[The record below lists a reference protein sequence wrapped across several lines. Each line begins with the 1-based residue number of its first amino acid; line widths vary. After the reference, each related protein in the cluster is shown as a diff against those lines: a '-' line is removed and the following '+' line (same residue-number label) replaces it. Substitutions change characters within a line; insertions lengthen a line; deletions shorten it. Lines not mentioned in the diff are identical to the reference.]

1 MRSKWTLSYLSE
13 IRHKHKPDFLF
24 LAETKQE
31 PEFVQKW
38 QAHFGYDNL
47 VTIDPVGRSGGLA
60 LFYNNE
66 YQVKVLY
73 SSNRMIDVEAEALG
87 KTVYL
92 TFVYGDPVQ
101 QMREHVWERLT
112 RYGLARSEPWF
123 IIGDLNE
130 ITGNHEKDGGSI
142 RSADSFIPFNNMI
155 RNSGL
160 LEFPAKGNKWS
171 WQGRRGKG
179 KMAVMV
185 RCRLDRA
192 LANEEWHTLFPCSFT
207 EYLGM
212 VASDHRPVVAYLED
226 KVPRRKGQ
234 FRFDK
239 RWIGQAGLLESITM
253 GWIDHSEERVGGGA
267 ESIVAK
273 ISNCRHE
280 IAKWWK
286 NNPPYGKEKIIEL
299 QQALEEVQTYN
310 TRSQEDILEVSRKLQ
325 DGYKD
330 EEYYWHKKSRNMWY
344 SSGDLNTKFIML

>member
-1 MRSKWTLSYLSE
+1 MRSKWTISYLSE
-13 IRHKHKPDFLF
+13 IRHKHKLDFLF
-24 LAETKQE
+24 LVETKQDS
-31 PEFVQKW
+31 EFVQNF
-38 QAHFGYDNL
+38 QAHFGFDNL
-47 VTIDPVGRSGGLA
+47 VTVDPVGRSGGLA

-73 SSNRMIDVEAEALG
+73 SSNRMIDVEAEVLG

-101 QMREHVWERLT
+101 KMREQVWERLT
-112 RYGLARSEPWF
+112 RYGLAQSELWF

-130 ITGNHEKDGGSI
+130 ITGNHEKEGGFTK
-142 RSADSFIPFNNMI
+142 SADSFIPFNNMK

-160 LEFPAKGNKWS
+160 LEFPAWGNKMS

-179 KMAVMV
+179 KGVVMV

-239 RWIGQAGLLESITM
+239 RWIGQADLVDLITM
-253 GWIDHSEERVGGGA
+253 SWIDYNEGRVEGRA
-267 ESIVAK
+267 ESIVTK

-280 IAKWWK
+280 IAKWQK
-286 NNPPYGKEKIIEL
+286 NNPPYEK
-299 QQALEEVQTYN
+299 
-310 TRSQEDILEVSRKLQ
+310 
-325 DGYKD
+325 
-330 EEYYWHKKSRNMWY
+330 
-344 SSGDLNTKFIML
+344 